1 MARPLCD
8 VCRQRPAEIRQP
20 HTGLKLCWKCFREQ
34 IVRRVR
40 LEIRR
45 WRLFE
50 PRHRL
55 LLALSGG
62 KDSFTLL
69 DTLAEIHDTSKM
81 VALTILE
88 GIPGGYHIAEMETI
102 SRYARQ
108 YGVDHVKVTFKEFYG
123 ADLSEIVERAKARGL
138 EEKPCTFCGVF
149 RRRIMEEYARALGVD
164 RVVTAHNL
172 DDEAQ
177 TAIMNILRGD
187 YVGLVRLHPLAA
199 LATQEFVPR
208 VKPLRKIYEW
218 ETTTYAFRSGYPL
231 QDMEC
236 PYLYLSPTLRLRVRL
251 VAYRVESERP
261 GSLLKLLEALDVL
274 LEPAAKAMAE
284 RPVKLSRCRL
294 CGAPTAP
301 GRSVCKVCELLQKV
315 GLPAP
320 PAGLSRL
327 QQILQPG
334 SASSPT
340 VTRTGF

>member
-1 MARPLCD
+1 MARQLCS
-8 VCRQRPAEIRQP
+8 VCGKRPAEIKQP
-20 HTGLKLCWKCFREQ
+20 HTGLRLCWKCFREQ
-34 IVRRVR
+34 IVSRVR
-40 LEIRR
+40 LEVRR

-55 LLALSGG
+55 LLAVSGG
-62 KDSFTLL
+62 KDSFTLI
-69 DTLAEIHDTSKM
+69 DTLSQFHDTSRM
-81 VALTILE
+81 VALTIIE
-88 GIPGGYHIAEMETI
+88 GIPGGYHVEEARNI
-102 SRYARQ
+102 SRYART
-108 YGVDHVKVTFKEFYG
+108 YGVDHIVVSFRDFYG
-123 ADLSEIVERAKARGL
+123 ADLAEVVKRAQERGL
-138 EEKPCTFCGVF
+138 PEKPCTFCGVF
-149 RRRIMEEYARALGVD
+149 RRRIMEEYARALGAD

-187 YVGLVRLHPLAA
+187 YIGLVRLHPLAA
-199 LATQEFVPR
+199 LATREFVPR

-231 QDMEC
+231 QSMEC
-236 PYLYLSPTLRLRVRL
+236 PYLYAVPTLRLRVRL
-251 VAYRVESERP
+251 AAYRVEHERP
-261 GSLLKLLEALDVL
+261 GALLRLLEALDVL

-320 PAGLSRL
+320 PVGLARL
-327 QQILQPG
+327 QQMRQPG

-340 VTRTGF
+340 VTSTGR